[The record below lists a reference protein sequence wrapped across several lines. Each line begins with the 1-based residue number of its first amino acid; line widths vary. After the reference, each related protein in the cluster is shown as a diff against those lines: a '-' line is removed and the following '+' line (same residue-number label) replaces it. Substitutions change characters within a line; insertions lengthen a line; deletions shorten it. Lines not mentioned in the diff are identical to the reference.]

1 MLKTIKGKAIVVI
14 SLLMLIPM
22 LIGGVYVSHKM
33 NTMTKA
39 RVLGLQENAGKSL
52 ETAVNSLTGQVTFL
66 AEQIAQQPDV
76 AQGILSGNKPLIHDG
91 LRGIAGYAKQ
101 KMGIDLIYVVRA
113 ADRTAEGNTPILA
126 CPTNPA
132 FDGFA
137 GINYQSILNTLDKGE
152 TTSSWEVNEE
162 DGKLQVVAPV
172 KKDGRVIGAVVVG
185 QQTYQP
191 MIQAIGKLSGA
202 SATLFLVNK
211 DQKGQVYYNIM
222 TTTTG
227 DPWGE
232 KAAAES
238 LETKYKNGEKQGK
251 TLAELAQKDADFALV
266 AGMVKATAK
275 SGQEVKLPNFGEN
288 LQGIADQGKPFSY
301 KGQRF
306 AGTFTPVKNFQGTTV
321 AVLFTRNLVE
331 DLYAGNETMLNRLT
345 IGLIV
350 LIVSAIAVGFFF
362 ARKIIEPIGQ
372 LVTATEKLA
381 GGDLRE
387 KLQIRRN
394 DEFGRLAASFNQMV
408 SNMAELIQRVR
419 ITSQEVAASS
429 EQLSATSQETANATQ
444 QVARAMEELARGNT
458 GQSVKVNQTAQIIGQ
473 FTQTIGQIAS
483 GAQNQAQNVTQ
494 SSEAI
499 KTMAAKVE
507 EVTRT
512 TQGVAVAARQAA
524 EVAQKGGLVV
534 DKTITG
540 MDRIKTK
547 VLNSGN
553 KIRDLGEQSKQ
564 IGAIIQVIDDIAE
577 QTNLL
582 ALNAA
587 IEAARAG
594 EHGKGF
600 AVVADEVRKLAERSG
615 KATKEIA
622 NLISAVQVTTN
633 NAVDAMEDG
642 MQEVEAG
649 AVLAMEAKA
658 ALTDILETVKDA
670 NSRVQEISAAMG
682 EIYTTS
688 SGVVEAIDQV
698 AAITE
703 ENTAATEEMSAGTS
717 TVLNAIQEISA
728 ISQQTAAATEEVSA
742 STEEVN
748 ASSEQVVASANV
760 LARAAEEL
768 QQLLARFRVG

>member
-1 MLKTIKGKAIVVI
+1 MLKTIKGKAIAVI
-14 SLLMLIPM
+14 SLLVLIPM
-22 LIGGVYVSHKM
+22 LIGGIYVSNKM
-33 NTMTKA
+33 NTMA
-39 RVLGLQENAGKSL
+39 QERVLGFQENAGKSL
-52 ETAVNSLTGQVTFL
+52 ENAVNSLTGQVTFL

-76 AQGILSGNKPLIHDG
+76 AQGILEGNKLLIHDG
-91 LRGIAGYAKQ
+91 LRGMSGYAKQ

-113 ADRTAEGNTPILA
+113 ADRTPEGNTPILA

-172 KKDGRVIGAVVVG
+172 KKDGRIIGAVVVG

-191 MIQAIGKLSGA
+191 MIQEVGKLSGA
-202 SATLFLVNK
+202 AATLFLANK
-211 DQKGQVYYNIM
+211 DQKGQAYYNIM

-238 LETKYKNGEKQGK
+238 LETRYKNGEKQGK
-251 TLAELAQKDADFALV
+251 TLAELAEKDADFALV
-266 AGMVKATAK
+266 ANLVKAAAE
-275 SGQEVKLPNFGEN
+275 SGQEVKLPDFGKK
-288 LQGIADQGKPFSY
+288 LQGIENQEEPFVF
-301 KGQRF
+301 KEQRF
-306 AGTFTPVKNFQGTTV
+306 AGTFTPIKNFQGKTV
-321 AVLFTRNLVE
+321 AVLFTRNPVE
-331 DLYAGNETMLNRLT
+331 ELYADKEAMLNRLI

-350 LIVSAIAVGFFF
+350 LIISTMVIGFFF
-362 ARKIIEPIGQ
+362 AQKIIEPIGS
-372 LVTATEKLA
+372 LVAATEKLA
-381 GGDLRE
+381 AGDLRE
-387 KLQIRRN
+387 KLQIQRN

-408 SNMAELIQRVR
+408 SNMAELIQRAR
-419 ITSQEVAASS
+419 MTSQEVAASS
-429 EQLSATSQETANATQ
+429 EQLSATSQETASATQ
-444 QVARAMEELARGNT
+444 QVARAMEDLARGNT
-458 GQSVKVNQTAQIIGQ
+458 EQSVKVNQTAQIIEQ
-473 FTQTIGQIAS
+473 FTQTIGQIAA
-483 GAQNQAQNVTQ
+483 GAQNQAQNVAQ

-499 KTMAAKVE
+499 KIMAAKVE
-507 EVTRT
+507 EVTRN

-540 MDRIKTK
+540 MERVKTK

-564 IGAIIQVIDDIAE
+564 IGDIIQVIDDIAE

-642 MQEVEAG
+642 MEEVEAG
-649 AVLAMEAKA
+649 AGLALEAKA
-658 ALTDILETVKDA
+658 ALADILDTVKDA
-670 NSRVQEISAAMG
+670 SSRVQAISAAMG

-688 SGVVEAIDQV
+688 SGVVEAIDQM

-728 ISQQTAAATEEVSA
+728 ISQQTAASTQEVSA

-748 ASSEQVVASANV
+748 ASSEQVVASANI
-760 LARAAEEL
+760 LAKAAEEL
-768 QQLLARFRVG
+768 QKLLARFQV